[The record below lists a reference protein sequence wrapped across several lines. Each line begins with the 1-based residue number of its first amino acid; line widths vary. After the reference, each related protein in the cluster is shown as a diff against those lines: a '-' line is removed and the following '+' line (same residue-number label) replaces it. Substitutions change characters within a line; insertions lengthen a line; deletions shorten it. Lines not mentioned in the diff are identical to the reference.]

1 MDEIKKFCVIN
12 SFTYNGQ
19 GGNAAAIFC
28 NQGKLEDSIMQNI
41 ARQLNLVETVYI
53 TESDEEGIDFDIRYF
68 TPESEVGIA
77 GHPTVAA
84 FIALAKEGVLGAII
98 KDKYLIKTKDG
109 IKEVSIEERNNDI
122 VVKLRQQVVEF
133 GPIIEEKCK
142 IAEILGIDNEDII
155 NDLPIQCINT
165 GLGHLVVPIKSL
177 EGLMKVKRNI
187 NQLKD
192 LCNLVG
198 VREVQVFCFET
209 KDDTFDIHTRNICPR
224 EGIEDAA
231 CGIGNAA
238 VGAYLLNNYYSD
250 RKMISIKA
258 EQGYIVKVPCAIDI
272 YAYRERNDIVVQIGG
287 TGKVIIQGDF
297 IISNI

>member
-1 MDEIKKFCVIN
+1 MDGVKKFCVIN
-12 SFTYNGQ
+12 SFTYNGR
-19 GGNAAAIFC
+19 GGNAAAVFIHR
-28 NQGKLEDSIMQNI
+28 GELEDSIMQNI

-53 TESDEEGIDFDIRYF
+53 TESDEDGIDFDIRYF
-68 TPESEVGIA
+68 TPENEVGIA

-84 FIALAKEGVLGAII
+84 FIALAKEGKLSSKI

-109 IKEVSIEERNNDI
+109 IKEVNIEERNNNI
-122 VVKLRQQVVEF
+122 VVKLKQQVVEF
-133 GPIIEEKCK
+133 GLIIEERCK
-142 IAEILGIDNEDII
+142 IAKILEIDNDDII
-155 NDLPIQCINT
+155 DNLPIQCINT

-177 EGLMKVKRNI
+177 KGLMKVKRSI
-187 NQLKD
+187 NELKN
-192 LCNLVG
+192 LCNSVG

-224 EGIEDAA
+224 EGMEDAA

-238 VGAYLLNNYYSD
+238 VGAYLLKNHFSN
-250 RKMISIKA
+250 RRMISIKA

-272 YAYRERNDIVVQIGG
+272 YAYRENNDIVVQVGG
-287 TGKVIIQGDF
+287 TGKVIIQGNF